1 MSLMH
6 IRKRDS
12 RLLPSSAKIVAA
24 FCLLVTLPGCQ
35 SIRNG
40 GAPDPSF
47 DVDKDLKQLEAK
59 FNNANDIADFYKNPS
74 KDARDSF
81 IAGRLV
87 LMNVR
92 YIQFIRKATSEKQ
105 LLDSA
110 SDILL
115 LSLNLAGTA
124 TGGAA
129 IKTILAA
136 IASGV
141 TGSKVVIDKHYFY
154 EKTVPALIAAMNAE
168 RKQALVP
175 ILTGMK
181 KPLND
186 YSFEQAVADLHAY
199 YFAGT
204 YMGAIQ
210 AIQVDSGAKEANLRE
225 TIQTLS
231 EVTAADVDLKQGM
244 TKAIANLTEG
254 DLDKIKTVLAKH
266 LPAEKIPNTFPL
278 AKDELQRIVRN
289 TRKPEDIQKL
299 AKEFQ
304 DAQLLPK

>member
-1 MSLMH
+1 MFCFWL
-6 IRKRDS
+6 
-12 RLLPSSAKIVAA
+12 VA
-24 FCLLVTLPGCQ
+24 LPGCQ

-59 FNNANDIADFYKNPS
+59 FNNANDIADFYKDPTKN
-74 KDARDSF
+74 ARDSF

-92 YIQFIRKATSEKQ
+92 YIQFVRKATSEKQ

-110 SDILL
+110 TDILV

-129 IKTILAA
+129 VKTILAA

-141 TGSKVVIDKHYFY
+141 TGSKVVMDKHYFY

-181 KPLND
+181 RPLND
-186 YSFEQAVADLHAY
+186 YTFEQAVTDLHAY

-210 AIQVDSGAKEANLRE
+210 AIQVDSATKEVNLKEA
-225 TIQTLS
+225 IQTLS
-231 EVTAADVDLKQGM
+231 EVTMADVDQKQAM

-254 DLDKIKTVLAKH
+254 DLERIKNVLAKH
-266 LPAEKIPNTFPL
+266 LPTEKIPNTFAL
-278 AKDELQRIVRN
+278 AKDELQRVVRN
-289 TRKPEDIQKL
+289 SRKPEDIQKL

-304 DAQLLPK
+304 DAQLISK